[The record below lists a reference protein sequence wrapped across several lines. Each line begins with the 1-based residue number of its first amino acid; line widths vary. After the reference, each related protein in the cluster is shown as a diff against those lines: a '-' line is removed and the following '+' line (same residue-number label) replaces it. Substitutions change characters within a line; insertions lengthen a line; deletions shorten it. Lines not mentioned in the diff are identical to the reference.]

1 MRSEEHRVP
10 QARELWRGG
19 GDSEEVRTRPNSA
32 PGVPKQKAGSCVP
45 LPGGKAANQGAK
57 K

>member
-1 MRSEEHRVP
+1 MRSIESPRQESSG
-10 QARELWRGG
+10 ERGR
-19 GDSEEVRTRPNSA
+19 DSEEVRTRPNSA